1 MGNRGTPKRSWAG
14 GGGVGFRFYL
24 VSTLRNVENF
34 VQLRQPSSILHNK
47 DYTKL
52 ELDRFVGLLPQLRQL
67 RPPSPP
73 RS

>member
-1 MGNRGTPKRSWAG
+1 MGNRGTPKRSRAG
-14 GGGVGFRFYL
+14 GYGVGFRFYL
-24 VSTLRNVENF
+24 VLTLRNVENF